1 MFIKL
6 FKMNLAKAKKS
17 YILLFLTLS
26 FGVAALMVTLL
37 IIRSQKM
44 AKADNVLQWYGN
56 CDIAFCQVSQQTE
69 ELIRKDTRFSQTG
82 TIYDYG
88 NISFKTTG
96 NQLAIGA
103 LENKTTERMYY
114 INPVYGRYPEK
125 EGEICIDRFVL
136 KSNGF
141 EEKTGQTIEFTYT
154 NNNNQQETIKYKLV
168 GIIEVQKQDD
178 GIISSS
184 RKYPENWL
192 SVNNMNYIDYPFAYL
207 YNKEAETKYT
217 CQGKHLLT
225 NVLENENS
233 DNVLVSYLD
242 NELIREELHI
252 DMDHILAREWV
263 ATCIIGRTL
272 DSSGSISDVLKT
284 NIENQSVSPDAYTSY
299 FIPIFMLLIGITASL
314 GIFDAVKMSTE
325 EQREN
330 YGIIMGL
337 GMTGRRILI
346 YTILEF
352 LAVFFISVITGW
364 IIGIFAYKG
373 ILWFINTN
381 LMAMLPSAF
390 DIDPYYEPYIKMV
403 TKSPYFYSALV
414 LFIVTCAGIYGAA
427 SDLLRMTPLGMA
439 VSHIH
444 KRKHKNILKSG
455 GNFPH
460 GRLYTVLNRYTGRE
474 AFFNHLIPYITT
486 SIVMA
491 AAVFGFLFFHSK
503 SIYDTSQMTEK
514 IEEARINGMDYYME
528 QTETI
533 YSGYNQYMHKSG
545 ITEDM
550 LNELAKNKET
560 VTVKGVIEDYSTA
573 LLFGKDDM
581 RAIIL
586 QQQSEYPELLRNDVH
601 GKIALKAE
609 FKNFEYMGV
618 DTDKQ
623 EVFHVPSIGI
633 RDEDMEYLSE
643 KVISGEIHPDKLQSG
658 EEVVIAVTDSET
670 GNYFKPGDSLPLY
683 DFTRPEDLDES
694 IEWAKGQLPE
704 AYKDYKEHF
713 TVTVDG
719 TTKKFYCFDTMKKLP
734 VVIGAVVYIEPG
746 TDSSFYFDNV
756 HGNYTV
762 NIITGKDAF
771 KAWGLPNRN
780 YTKAG
785 VTLKEN
791 ADLNSFRR
799 KWTEIMI
806 KAGYMESVDVFSII
820 EEKERKQNQ
829 VMAIFYSVIGI
840 LLIIC
845 VLCTSNSIVMRI
857 CHMAEE
863 QRTLHLLGM
872 TKTRLL
878 ILYIRRYIWLGVAG
892 AITSIFPVIIYS
904 SIAGHAIQLRME
916 AYYNNTFPP
925 AWTNNFALYDLMDD
939 GLFILVVF
947 IVFII
952 SVVLITLIVTA
963 QSWQIGRII
972 QEKEKEE

>member
-44 AKADNVLQWYGN
+44 TEADRVLQSFGN
-56 CDIAFCQVSQQTE
+56 YDIAFCQVSQQTE
-69 ELIRKDTRFSQTG
+69 ELIKKDTRFGQIG

-88 NISFKTTG
+88 NISFKATG
-96 NQLAIGA
+96 NQLTIGA

-141 EEKTGQTIEFTYT
+141 EEKTGQTIEFTYI
-154 NNNNQQETIKYKLV
+154 NNNNQQETVKYKLV

-178 GIISSS
+178 GVLFSP

-225 NVLENENS
+225 NVLESENS

-242 NELIREELHI
+242 NELIREELHV
-252 DMDHILAREWV
+252 DLDHILGREWT
-263 ATCIIGRTL
+263 AACIIGRNL
-272 DSSGSISDVLKT
+272 DSGSIPDILKT
-284 NIENQSVSPDAYTSY
+284 NIENRSVSPDAYTSY

-325 EQREN
+325 EQRAN

-346 YTILEF
+346 YTIFEF
-352 LAVFFISVITGW
+352 LAVFFISVIAGW

-427 SDLLRMTPLGMA
+427 SDLLKMTPLGMA

-455 GNFPH
+455 GNFPL

-474 AFFNHLIPYITT
+474 AFFNHLIPYIIT

-503 SIYDTSQMTEK
+503 SVYDTSQMTEK
-514 IEEARINGMDYYME
+514 IQEARINGMDYYME
-528 QTETI
+528 QTKMI

-550 LNELAKNKET
+550 LNELAENKET

-573 LLFGKDDM
+573 LLLDQDDM

-586 QQQSEYPELLRNDVH
+586 KQQSEYPELLSNDVH
-601 GKIALKAE
+601 GKIALKASL
-609 FKNFEYMGV
+609 KNFEYMGV

-623 EVFHVPSIGI
+623 EVFHVPSTGV
-633 RDEDMEYLSE
+633 RDEDMEYLSG

-683 DFTRPEDLDES
+683 DFIRPEDLDES

-734 VVIGAVVYIEPG
+734 VVIGAVVYIEPD
-746 TDSSFYFDNV
+746 TDGSLYFDNMN
-756 HGNYTV
+756 GKYTV

-791 ADLNSFRR
+791 ADLNSFRM

-845 VLCTSNSIVMRI
+845 VLCTGNSIVMRI

-878 ILYIRRYIWLGVAG
+878 VLYIRRYIWLCVAG

-904 SIAGHAIQLRME
+904 SVADHAVQLRME

-925 AWTNNFALYDLMDD
+925 AWTDKIALYNLMEG
-939 GLFILVVF
+939 GLFIPVVF

-952 SVVLITLIVTA
+952 SVVLITLLVTA
-963 QSWQIGRII
+963 QSQQIGRII